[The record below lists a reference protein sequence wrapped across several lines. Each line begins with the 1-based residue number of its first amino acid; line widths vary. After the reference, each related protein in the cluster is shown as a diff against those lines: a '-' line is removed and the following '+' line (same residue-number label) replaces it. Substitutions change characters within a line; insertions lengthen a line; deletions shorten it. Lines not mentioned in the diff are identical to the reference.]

1 MVMVIVKAVAVEGE
15 GTCIGAAFK
24 SVQLIATDF
33 LACALSLSAPWAT
46 AAPRAAQHAMCSITM
61 RRVPNSPTAP
71 SVHRF

>member
-33 LACALSLSAPWAT
+33 LACARCPRAT
-46 AAPRAAQHAMCSITM
+46 AAPRAAQHAMRSIAM
-61 RRVPNSPTAP
+61 RRVPT
-71 SVHRF
+71 